1 MASEADKS
9 IGRRGASA
17 LSGTAVRLAFAISGL
32 FLVAGLGLFILAAAR
47 FVWPELLDGNG
58 MLSYGRVF
66 PAGANAL
73 LFGWLTVAFLGLA
86 FHAVPRLV
94 GASLAFP
101 LIALGVILL
110 VAGGAAGG
118 VAMVLFGENAG
129 GRWLEFPLLFDA
141 ALAAGYVGAAGLL
154 VLTARRGQHERI
166 PLPAWYLIAGSVWLL
181 LAHVAGAVPGL
192 DGLPAEIQS
201 TFTGTALFGLW
212 AASAG
217 VGVAYFVAGRVLPD
231 ATFNE
236 RLGRI
241 GFWSL
246 TLTWAWTAGR
256 LVQYG
261 PTQDWIETVPVVFGA
276 GLVVAVLAIAAD
288 FAGALQG
295 RWSAVKDSPPLQMA
309 VAGLGFLAV
318 TVTAAFVASLR
329 SVSSVV
335 QFTPWESGVETAAL
349 LGAFTLFAFAGIAHV
364 APAARG
370 RSWGRWSGRL
380 VVWPVTSGVGVAVA
394 TRLIGGLQEG
404 LSWLAGVQSGAYD
417 NTSDGFEFSFA
428 PLRGLDMAYL
438 VGLTLVLAGAA
449 VFVLRLLSLSLGSA
463 TEIENSTFGYTTQ
476 PLKTLLRGAVAV
488 FVFAG
493 LGTFAFPAIDSHA
506 EASVLAESTRNF
518 AANPAAQLGREVYI
532 REGCWYCH
540 TQQVRQVIT
549 DIGLG
554 PVSQPGDYVYDPV
567 GLAGSRRIGPDL
579 THQGSR
585 ADTGSAAWVR
595 THLSDPRADEEWS
608 VMPSFR
614 YLSDE
619 ELTALSVYVSGLE

>member
-1 MASEADKS
+1 M
-9 IGRRGASA
+9 
-17 LSGTAVRLAFAISGL
+17 
-32 FLVAGLGLFILAAAR
+32 
-47 FVWPELLDGNG
+47 
-58 MLSYGRVF
+58 
-66 PAGANAL
+66 
-73 LFGWLTVAFLGLA
+73 
-86 FHAVPRLV
+86 
-94 GASLAFP
+94 
-101 LIALGVILL
+101 
-110 VAGGAAGG
+110 
-118 VAMVLFGENAG
+118 
-129 GRWLEFPLLFDA
+129 
-141 ALAAGYVGAAGLL
+141 
-154 VLTARRGQHERI
+154 
-166 PLPAWYLIAGSVWLL
+166 
-181 LAHVAGAVPGL
+181 
-192 DGLPAEIQS
+192 
-201 TFTGTALFGLW
+201 
-212 AASAG
+212 
-217 VGVAYFVAGRVLPD
+217 
-231 ATFNE
+231 
-236 RLGRI
+236 
-241 GFWSL
+241 
-246 TLTWAWTAGR
+246 
-256 LVQYG
+256 
-261 PTQDWIETVPVVFGA
+261 
-276 GLVVAVLAIAAD
+276 
-288 FAGALQG
+288 
-295 RWSAVKDSPPLQMA
+295 
-309 VAGLGFLAV
+309 

-476 PLKTLLRGAVAV
+476 PLKTLLRDGG
-488 FVFAG
+488 G
-493 LGTFAFPAIDSHA
+493 LRLRRTRHVRLSLP
-506 EASVLAESTRNF
+506 STRTPRLRCSPSRRTF

-554 PVSQPGDYVYDPV
+554 RCHN
-567 GLAGSRRIGPDL
+567 LATTCTTRSDSPDHDGSVPTSPIREVAQIPEVRRGCAPTCPI
-579 THQGSR
+579 
-585 ADTGSAAWVR
+585 
-595 THLSDPRADEEWS
+595 RADEEWS